1 MSRSFTN
8 FLCTLTS
15 LLFNFQG
22 PLRCPLADSLLRIP
36 HTASLVKCFCKT
48 FFAFFA
54 RCCLRRFHTFFPL
67 ENDPPGFRSTVCL
80 LYHPP
85 IAFVKSVLHRF
96 VFFSS
101 LSPTLLL
108 FRIFFD
114 IIGYQ
119 NMEEYLYG
127 QKNTAYGL
135 ELMEHIRQ
143 PD

>member
-22 PLRCPLADSLLRIP
+22 PLHCPLADSLLRIP
-36 HTASLVKCFCKT
+36 HAASLVKCFCKT
-48 FFAFFA
+48 FFAFF
-54 RCCLRRFHTFFPL
+54 CSLLPTPLPHFFPL
-67 ENDPPGFRSTVCL
+67 GKRPAGLPLDGVPIIPPTYCLCQVCFAPFR
-80 LYHPP
+80 
-85 IAFVKSVLHRF
+85 I
-96 VFFSS
+96 FSS

-108 FRIFFD
+108 FCIFFD

-127 QKNTAYGL
+127 QKNTTYGL

-143 PD
+143 RD

>member
-1 MSRSFTN
+1 MPRPLSSVFAKL
-8 FLCTLTS
+8 FLL
-15 LLFNFQG
+15 
-22 PLRCPLADSLLRIP
+22 
-36 HTASLVKCFCKT
+36 
-48 FFAFFA
+48 FFA

-85 IAFVKSVLHRF
+85 LAFVKPVLHRF